1 MQVLNKQCQSNMTRS
16 TIEWR
21 RADKKPVTDMIFES
35 CKGSAIRKHCHV
47 NSNRDI
53 KCRVMRDGS
62 VRQGRVHKRP
72 TANDMT
78 KFERKHM
85 KEEIIVI
92 REKMSVELLALA
104 NKRSARFDR
113 Y

>member
-1 MQVLNKQCQSNMTRS
+1 MTRS

-21 RADKKPVTDMIFES
+21 RPDKKSSTDKIFEN
-35 CKGSAIRKHCHV
+35 CKGRAIRKHCHV
-47 NSNRDI
+47 NSNRDVN
-53 KCRVMRDGS
+53 CRVMRDGS
-62 VRQGRVHKRP
+62 VKQGRVHKRP

-85 KEEIIVI
+85 REGIIVI
-92 REKMSVELLALA
+92 REKVSAELLALA
-104 NKRSARFDR
+104 NKRSAKFDR

>member
-1 MQVLNKQCQSNMTRS
+1 
-16 TIEWR
+16 
-21 RADKKPVTDMIFES
+21 
-35 CKGSAIRKHCHV
+35 
-47 NSNRDI
+47 
-53 KCRVMRDGS
+53 MRDGS
-62 VRQGRVHKRP
+62 VKQGRVHKRP

-92 REKMSVELLALA
+92 REKVSAELLALA
-104 NKRSARFDR
+104 NKRSAKFDR

>member
-1 MQVLNKQCQSNMTRS
+1 MTRS

-21 RADKKPVTDMIFES
+21 RPDKKSSTDKIFES
-35 CKGSAIRKHCHV
+35 CKGRAIRKHCHV
-47 NSNRDI
+47 NSNRDVN
-53 KCRVMRDGS
+53 CRVMRDGS
-62 VRQGRVHKRP
+62 VKQGRVHKRP

-92 REKMSVELLALA
+92 REKVSAELLALA
-104 NKRSARFDR
+104 NKRSAKFDR